1 MNAIAKISPAVQW
14 VLNNDGITYRCA
26 GMLQRPLDKE
36 QQQALGL
43 VARTSRSISGR
54 EVKTGAPRA

>member
-1 MNAIAKISPAVQW
+1 MNAITKFPPAIQW
-14 VLNNDGITYRCA
+14 VLNNDGITYRCQGA
-26 GMLQRPLDKE
+26 IQRPLDKE
-36 QQQALGL
+36 TQQRIGL